1 MPHARTPARTASL
14 SCHHAILADR
24 RCPEE
29 APSKSRPAAASTTAP
44 TTGTRHS
51 PRLVRNRSDGG
62 IKGVN
67 GVSTTHTSVLGS
79 KRASVSAETAAAPQ
93 PRKRRQG
100 AASSNPPKIGAGRGT
115 SSGRRTGVLVVE
127 TPQKMPGNGFSR
139 TCLRGGGPDRA
150 PQNDQT
156 VGNASPATEAP
167 ATAGSTL
174 LLDGGHIPGSP
185 NASMHS
191 PSRAAETRRG
201 ATKPCDPEPGATARM
216 RVMPSPPSWRV
227 ASSSNRLFVAESPGD
242 AMGARTAR
250 SMWAGGDLGGDGD
263 GVSRQ
268 LMTESAGASASP
280 LPREHV
286 VVPNTPA

>member
-1 MPHARTPARTASL
+1 MASP

-24 RCPEE
+24 RCPE
-29 APSKSRPAAASTTAP
+29 AVPSQSRPEAASTTAP

-51 PRLVRNRSDGG
+51 PRLVRNRPDKG
-62 IKGVN
+62 INEVN
-67 GVSTTHTSVLGS
+67 GVSTTHKSVLGS

-127 TPQKMPGNGFSR
+127 TPQKMRGNAVSR
-139 TCLRGGGPDRA
+139 TRLRGGGPNRA
-150 PQNDQT
+150 PQNDHT
-156 VGNASPATEAP
+156 VGNASPATGAP

-185 NASMHS
+185 SASVHS
-191 PSRAAETRRG
+191 PSRGAAETRRG
-201 ATKPCDPEPGATARM
+201 ATKPSDPEPGATARM

-268 LMTESAGASASP
+268 LMTESAGASASASP